1 MDHMCCRFDNV
12 IKVQGLRELN
22 ILVAQEMQVRRPD
35 IGGSNSGGRDHVR
48 LPVTPFRMG
57 GA

>member
-1 MDHMCCRFDNV
+1 MDHMCCRFEHV

-35 IGGSNSGGRDHVR
+35 IGGSNSGGETRFAA
-48 LPVTPFRMG
+48 L
-57 GA
+57 